1 MMFVRF
7 PSQGDSEEHGYAH
20 TEELPLVLQC
30 DCSGTVV
37 LPWRRDLGASS
48 RVLLEFYSPGERFDR
63 SVLSSHV
70 EQWCPRCGA
79 TVLAFH
85 Q

>member
-1 MMFVRF
+1 MMHVRF
-7 PSQGDSEEHGYAH
+7 PAQYDSPEHGYAH
-20 TEELPLVLQC
+20 TADMPLVLRC
-30 DCSGTVV
+30 ECSGTVV
-37 LPWRRDLGASS
+37 LPYRPDLGAGG
-48 RVLLEFYSPGERFDR
+48 RVVLEFYSPGERFER
-63 SVLSSHV
+63 ACLGSHV